1 MKEHNNGVS
10 PFSNIGDN
18 VCIKSTSF
26 IRAPYLTP
34 WVLMFE
40 QPPINLSGC
49 ILIDIQ
55 NEKIGWWSKYKSI
68 IQHIPLKRSWRFQE
82 LTAAAHHCCWLL
94 GFSHWKRIERRRTE
108 SSDVNAKRKHVCKL
122 IFVSISSS
130 RLWSHQGFTRAVV
143 RNTPMGVMD
152 EVMTSLVYVKIFEM
166 RKFCIC
172 L

>member
-1 MKEHNNGVS
+1 MPLIIRLQRLCTCS
-10 PFSNIGDN
+10 PFLCDWHS
-18 VCIKSTSF
+18 K
-26 IRAPYLTP
+26 R
-34 WVLMFE
+34 
-40 QPPINLSGC
+40 
-49 ILIDIQ
+49 
-55 NEKIGWWSKYKSI
+55 KIGWWSKYKSI

-130 RLWSHQGFTRAVV
+130 RLWSHQGSTRAVV
-143 RNTPMGVMD
+143 RSTPMGVMD

-172 L
+172 SERSLFCSSISWSSLLT